1 MYPRMPMRLSLVS
14 LRWLRNRTTPLLV
27 TLIALFAVHPV
38 FVSKDGGETPM
49 FPLLLD
55 LTPLL
60 GILCVGSRRQ
70 GLVLVA
76 WAAGLLVGAVGLYS
90 TDEVRIVQSPLMFGF
105 MGYYATA
112 IGMLAFQLSRGKALL
127 DDRVIGGLAIYL
139 LTIVLFATAH
149 HHLAAV
155 DPSNYLV
162 HGVPT
167 RLRWNDSLYFSTV
180 TMTTIGFGDIV
191 PSGKW
196 ARAVTMVEAITGVVL
211 LVLFIGRL
219 ALLPRSGSTHASG
232 HA

>member
-1 MYPRMPMRLSLVS
+1 MRLSQVS
-14 LRWLRNRTTPLLV
+14 LRWVRNRTTPLLL
-27 TLIALFAVHPV
+27 TLIALFAVHPI
-38 FVSKDGGETPM
+38 FVTDDGAESPL

-76 WAAGLLVGAVGLYS
+76 WAVVLLAAAWWLYRV
-90 TDEVRIVQSPLMFGF
+90 DELAIVQSPLMFGF
-105 MGYYATA
+105 MAYYATA
-112 IGMLAFQLSRGKALL
+112 IGMLLFQLARGKTLL

-149 HHLAAV
+149 HHVSAI
-155 DPSNYLV
+155 DTRNYLV
-162 HGVPT
+162 NGVFEP
-167 RLRWNDSLYFSTV
+167 LRWNDSLYFSTV

-191 PSGKW
+191 PSGRW
-196 ARAVTMVEAITGVVL
+196 ARAITMVEAITGVIV

-219 ALLPRSGSTHASG
+219 ALLPRSGSTQSADH
-232 HA
+232 H